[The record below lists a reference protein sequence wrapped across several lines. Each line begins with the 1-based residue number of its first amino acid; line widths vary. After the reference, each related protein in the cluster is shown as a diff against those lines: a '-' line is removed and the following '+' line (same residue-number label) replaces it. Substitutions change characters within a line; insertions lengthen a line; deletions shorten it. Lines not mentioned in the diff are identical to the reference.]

1 MYLTPE
7 TAPPEQLIEA
17 FYGLLRPERFVFSH
31 QDSPALYELI
41 DNLPDD
47 VEAIAEQ
54 LRTWSQE
61 RRKVNNSLKAAL
73 NKRGQSGSI
82 PSSNK
87 QYKELLQNSIR
98 QSFPSPSSQQFDS
111 NPSTQ
116 QSGSNQST
124 ND

>member
-7 TAPPEQLIEA
+7 TARPEQLIEA
-17 FYGLLRPERFVFSH
+17 FHGLLPPERFVFSP

-47 VEAIAEQ
+47 EKEIAEQ
-54 LRTWSQE
+54 LKAWCQA
-61 RRKVNNSLKAAL
+61 RRKVYNSLKAAL

-82 PSSNK
+82 PSSEK

-98 QSFPSPSSQQFDS
+98 QSFPSPSSQQSSS

-116 QSGSNQST
+116 QSGLIEST